1 MELLLFFF
9 GRCLSAVRSKRVHS
23 RPGAVPAQSFHL
35 FQMELVS
42 LFDLAPLFG
51 FGSCGGGSLG
61 FLSFRNRLDVCLGFI
76 GFTAAGAD
84 CSQQDSGDKG
94 GEDHGF
100 LHGSSFLLR
109 NLDYK
114 RVCPFIRLDGQT
126 GKGIYAF

>member
-9 GRCLSAVRSKRVHS
+9 DRHLSAVRRKRVHS

-51 FGSCGGGSLG
+51 FGSGLGGRLG

-94 GEDHGF
+94 GRGSWFSSWQF
-100 LHGSSFLLR
+100 LSLEKLL
-109 NLDYK
+109 
-114 RVCPFIRLDGQT
+114 QT
-126 GKGIYAF
+126 GLPVH